1 MTSSHY
7 NTLNNEQLQDLF
19 SEFLVD
25 RWSYSSV
32 TSFARNEKAFEM
44 SYIYG
49 MYGRKSASSVAGN
62 AYHAALQFY
71 FEKKQEG
78 IEVDV
83 VTMEQI
89 AFEYIDGVEANKWK
103 LQKTTPTVEEAQQKA
118 NKMAVSL
125 IRNFYLERGIYE
137 DDIAEVLHVE
147 LELEEFLVVNG
158 VDIPLPCKAKIDLV
172 LKTKTGKI
180 VIADHKS
187 KAAYT
192 SDDEAA
198 LAIGVQAIT
207 YVLQYEAE
215 FEGSKVDEVW
225 FIENKHTTNKD
236 KSPQLKKISV
246 EIDDNTRKLYE
257 ALLYEPLKRMI
268 QAVRDPDYIY
278 LINDYDNLSDRAEL
292 YEFWAKTQISEIEDF
307 NIADAKKDLVGKR
320 LKKIRDS
327 SIAMVNPKV
336 VQSFKANASKF
347 IQYNLSST
355 NMNSSEKIVHAL
367 KTFSLPVEV
376 AHVFE
381 GYASNTYLLNIG
393 AGTKV
398 ASIFNHRLDIANA
411 LDVASVRIAK
421 DLVVHEGKSYV
432 AVDFAKKREKS
443 LDFNPADLE
452 GLKIPLGKDNLG
464 NTIYWDLENNSTPHA
479 LICGA
484 TGSGKSVCVTS
495 IIEYAKQAGI
505 EEIVIFDPKFEFT
518 GYHDGNKI
526 FVFSDIEE
534 IEERM
539 RNLVEEMQQRVR
551 RHEHKKTLV
560 IFDEFA
566 DAVANSAK
574 GNDLKIY
581 ERMVVGFYADGR
593 EKTKM
598 ECVGEHQPLEKNL
611 KILLQKGRSSG
622 YRVVAATQRASVQ
635 VITGDAKV
643 NFPVQICFRVPKE
656 MDSRVVLDEPGAE
669 ALAGQ
674 GDGLI
679 KSPEYNDVVRFQAY
693 YTEPKFNN
701 QPA

>member
-1 MTSSHY
+1 MTNSHY
-7 NTLNNEQLQDLF
+7 NTLNSEELQELF
-19 SEFLVD
+19 SQFLVD

-32 TSFARNEKAFEM
+32 TNFSRNEKDFEM
-44 SYIYG
+44 KYIYG
-49 MYGRKSASSVAGN
+49 MFGRKSASSVAGN

-83 VTMEQI
+83 ITLEQI
-89 AFEYIDGVEANKWK
+89 AFDYIESVEANKWK
-103 LQKTTPTVEEAQQKA
+103 LQKTTPTVEEAQLKA
-118 NKMAVSL
+118 NKTAIAL
-125 IRNFYLERGIYE
+125 IRNFYLEKGIYE

-158 VDIPLPCKAKIDLV
+158 VDLPLPCKAKIDLV
-172 LKTKTGKI
+172 AKTKAGKI
-180 VIADHKS
+180 IIADHKS

-198 LAIGVQAIT
+198 LAIGIQAIT

-225 FIENKHTTNKD
+225 FIENKHTANKD

-268 QAVRDPDYIY
+268 QAVRDPDYVY

-307 NIADAKKDLVGKR
+307 NISDAKKDLVSKR

-327 SIAMVNPKV
+327 SIATINPKV

-355 NMNSSEKIVHAL
+355 NMNSSEKIEHVL
-367 KTFSLPVEV
+367 KTFAINVEV
-376 AHVFE
+376 AYVFE
-381 GYASNTYLLNIG
+381 GYSSNTYLLNIG

-398 ASIFNHRLDIANA
+398 AAIHQHRLDIANA

-432 AVDFAKKREKS
+432 AVDFSKKREKS
-443 LDFNPADLE
+443 LDYDPKDRQ
-452 GLKIPLGKDNLG
+452 GLKIPLGRDNFG
-464 NTIYWDLENNSTPHA
+464 NVIYWDLENNSTPHA
-479 LICGA
+479 LVCGA
-484 TGSGKSVCVTS
+484 TGSGKSVCITT
-495 IIEYAKQAGI
+495 IIEAGKQAGI
-505 EEIVIFDPKFEFT
+505 QEIIIFDPKFEFSD
-518 GYHDGNKI
+518 YHNGQTI
-526 FVFSDIEE
+526 FVFNDIEE
-534 IEERM
+534 IEEYM
-539 RNLVEEMQQRVR
+539 RTLVEEMQDRVKHR
-551 RHEHKKTLV
+551 IHKKTLV

-581 ERMVVGFYADGR
+581 ERITTMTDTGKI
-593 EKTKM
+593 KTKM
-598 ECVGEHQPLEKNL
+598 ECIGEHKTLEQNL
-611 KILLQKGRSSG
+611 KILLQKGRSTG
-622 YRVVAATQRASVQ
+622 YRIVAATQRASVQ

-656 MDSRVVLDEPGAE
+656 ADSRVVLDESGAE
-669 ALAGQ
+669 ALAGH

-679 KSPEYNDVVRFQAY
+679 KSPEYNDTVRFQGY
-693 YTEPKFNN
+693 FTKPKFK
-701 QPA
+701 

>member
-1 MTSSHY
+1 MTNSHY
-7 NTLNNEQLQDLF
+7 NSLNHEQLQDLF
-19 SEFLVD
+19 SQFLVD

-32 TSFARNEKAFEM
+32 TGFARNEKAFEM
-44 SYIYG
+44 QYIYG
-49 MYGRKSASSVAGN
+49 MYGRKSATAIAGS

-71 FEKKQEG
+71 FEKKKEG

-83 VTMEQI
+83 ITLEQV
-89 AFEYIDGVEANKWK
+89 AFEYIESVEANKWK
-103 LQKTTPTVEEAQQKA
+103 LQKTTPTVEEAQLKA
-118 NKMAVSL
+118 NKTAIAL
-125 IRNFYLERGIYE
+125 IRNFYLEKGVYE
-137 DDIAEVLHVE
+137 DNIKEVLYVE

-158 VDIPLPCKAKIDLV
+158 VDIPLPCRAKLDLV
-172 LKTKTGKI
+172 VRTKDDKI
-180 VIADHKS
+180 AIADHKS
-187 KAAYT
+187 KATYT

-215 FEGSKVDEVW
+215 FEGSTVEEVW
-225 FIENKHTTNKD
+225 FVENKHSANKD
-236 KSPQLKKISV
+236 KSPQLKKIMV

-257 ALLYEPLKRMI
+257 ALLYEPLKRLI

-278 LINDYDNLSDRAEL
+278 LINDYDNLTDRAEL

-307 NIADAKKDLVGKR
+307 NIADAKKDLIGKR

-327 SIAMVNPKV
+327 SIATINPKV

-355 NMNSSEKIVHAL
+355 NMNSKEKIEHVL
-367 KTFSLPVEV
+367 KTFSIPVEV
-376 AHVFE
+376 AHTFE
-381 GYASNTYLLNIG
+381 GYSSNTYLLNIG

-398 ASIFNHRLDIANA
+398 ASIHQHRLDIANA

-432 AVDFAKKREKS
+432 AVDFSKKREKS
-443 LDFNPADLE
+443 LDYDPKDLH
-452 GLKIPLGKDNLG
+452 GMKIPLGRDNFG
-464 NTIYWDLENNSTPHA
+464 NVIYWDLENNSTPHA
-479 LICGA
+479 LVCGA
-484 TGSGKSVCVTS
+484 TGSGKSVCITT
-495 IIEYAKQAGI
+495 IIEAGKAAGI
-505 EEIVIFDPKFEFT
+505 NTIVIFDPKFEFT
-518 GYHDGNKI
+518 EYHNGKTI
-526 FVFSDIEE
+526 FVFSQIEE
-534 IEERM
+534 IEEQM
-539 RNLVEEMQQRVR
+539 RNLIEEMQYRVKNR
-551 RHEHKKTLV
+551 IHEKTLV

-574 GNDLKIY
+574 GNELKIY
-581 ERMVVGFYADGR
+581 ERIVTGFYNDGR
-593 EKTKM
+593 EKTKV
-598 ECVGEHQPLEKNL
+598 ECVGEHKSLEQNL
-611 KILLQKGRSSG
+611 KMLLQKGRSSG

-656 MDSRVVLDEPGAE
+656 TDSRVVIDEPGAE

-693 YTEPKFNN
+693 YTKPQFSKVHE
-701 QPA
+701 